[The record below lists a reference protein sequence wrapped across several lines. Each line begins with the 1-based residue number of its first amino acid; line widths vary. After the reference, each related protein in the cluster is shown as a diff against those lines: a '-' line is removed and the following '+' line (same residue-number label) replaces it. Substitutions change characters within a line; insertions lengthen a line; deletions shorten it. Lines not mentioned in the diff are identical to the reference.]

1 MWKTIL
7 RRVLLML
14 PQIFILSV
22 LAFLIAK
29 MMPGDPFT
37 GLITPETDP
46 NTIEAL
52 RVKSGFYDPLPVQYW
67 NWISKAF
74 RGDFGQSYTYKY
86 EVTKLIG
93 QRIGNTVW
101 LSLLT
106 LILTYLIALP
116 LGMIAGRFQNSW
128 ADKAIVV
135 YTFIT
140 YSIPV
145 FVFALI
151 LLWLFGYTLGWF
163 PTRGSVDSDVV
174 GGTLG
179 YYVNKFHHMILPA
192 FTMAILSTTG
202 TIQYLR
208 TGVIDA
214 KSQDY
219 VRTARAKGVPENVVF
234 NRHIFRNSILPIA
247 AFLGYEFTGLI
258 GGSVFIENIFSYP
271 GMGNLFVTSI
281 TGRDYSV
288 ILALLLL
295 FGTATLLGTLLS
307 DIIMSIVDPR
317 VRVQ

>member
-52 RVKSGFYDPLPVQYW
+52 RVKAGFYDPLPVQYW

-145 FVFALI
+145 FVFALV

-174 GGTLG
+174 SGTLA
-179 YYVNKFHHMILPA
+179 YYLNKFHHMILPA

>member
-93 QRIGNTVW
+93 ERIGNTVW

>member
-52 RVKSGFYDPLPVQYW
+52 RVKAGFYDPLPVQYW

-93 QRIGNTVW
+93 ERIGNTVW

-116 LGMIAGRFQNSW
+116 LGMIAGRYQNSW
-128 ADKAIVV
+128 ADKVIVV

-145 FVFALI
+145 FVFALV

-174 GGTLG
+174 AGTLG
-179 YYVNKFHHMILPA
+179 YYINKFHHMILPA

>member
-93 QRIGNTVW
+93 ERIGNTVW

-116 LGMIAGRFQNSW
+116 LGMIAGRYQNSW

-145 FVFALI
+145 FVFALV

-174 GGTLG
+174 SGTLA
-179 YYVNKFHHMILPA
+179 YYVNKFHHLILPA

-202 TIQYLR
+202 KIQYLR

-307 DIIMSIVDPR
+307 DIIISIVDPR

>member
-93 QRIGNTVW
+93 ERIGNTVW

-145 FVFALI
+145 FVFALV

-174 GGTLG
+174 AGTLG

-281 TGRDYSV
+281 LGRDYSV

>member
-52 RVKSGFYDPLPVQYW
+52 RVKAGFYDPLPVQYW

-93 QRIGNTVW
+93 ERIGNTVW

-106 LILTYLIALP
+106 MILTYLIALP

-145 FVFALI
+145 FVFALV

-174 GGTLG
+174 AGTLG

-192 FTMAILSTTG
+192 FTMALLSTTG

-281 TGRDYSV
+281 LGRDYSV

>member
-93 QRIGNTVW
+93 ERIGNTVW

-116 LGMIAGRFQNSW
+116 LGMIAGRYQNSW

-145 FVFALI
+145 FVFALV

-174 GGTLG
+174 AGTLG

-281 TGRDYSV
+281 LGRDYSV

>member
-93 QRIGNTVW
+93 ERIGNTVW

-145 FVFALI
+145 FVFALV

-174 GGTLG
+174 SGTLA
-179 YYVNKFHHMILPA
+179 YYLNKFHHLILPA

-281 TGRDYSV
+281 QGRDYSV

>member
-106 LILTYLIALP
+106 MILTYLIALP

-145 FVFALI
+145 FVFALV

-174 GGTLG
+174 SGTLA
-179 YYVNKFHHMILPA
+179 YYLNKFHHMILPA

-281 TGRDYSV
+281 LGRDYSV

>member
-93 QRIGNTVW
+93 ERIGNTVW

-106 LILTYLIALP
+106 MILTYLIALP

-145 FVFALI
+145 FVFALV

-174 GGTLG
+174 AGTLG

>member
-52 RVKSGFYDPLPVQYW
+52 RVKAGFYDPLPVQYW

-93 QRIGNTVW
+93 ERIGNTVW

-116 LGMIAGRFQNSW
+116 LGMIAGRYQNTW

-145 FVFALI
+145 FVFALV

-174 GGTLG
+174 AGTLG

>member
-52 RVKSGFYDPLPVQYW
+52 RVKAGFYDPLPVQYW

-93 QRIGNTVW
+93 ERIGNTVW

-116 LGMIAGRFQNSW
+116 LGMIAGRYQNSW
-128 ADKAIVV
+128 ADKVIVV

-145 FVFALI
+145 FVFALV

-163 PTRGSVDSDVV
+163 PTRGSVDSDVIA
-174 GGTLG
+174 GTLG

>member
-52 RVKSGFYDPLPVQYW
+52 RVKAGFYDPLPVQYW

-93 QRIGNTVW
+93 ERIGNTVW

-106 LILTYLIALP
+106 MILTYLIALP
-116 LGMIAGRFQNSW
+116 LGMIAGRYQNTW

-145 FVFALI
+145 FVFALV

-174 GGTLG
+174 AGTIG
-179 YYVNKFHHMILPA
+179 YYVNKFHHMLLPA

-271 GMGNLFVTSI
+271 GMGNLFVSSI

>member
-93 QRIGNTVW
+93 ERIGNTVW

-106 LILTYLIALP
+106 MILTYLIALP

-145 FVFALI
+145 FVFALV

-174 GGTLG
+174 AGTMG

-281 TGRDYSV
+281 LGRDYSV

>member
-52 RVKSGFYDPLPVQYW
+52 RVKAGFYDPLPVQYW

-93 QRIGNTVW
+93 ERIGNTVW

-106 LILTYLIALP
+106 MILTYLIALP

-145 FVFALI
+145 FVFALV

-174 GGTLG
+174 AGTLG
-179 YYVNKFHHMILPA
+179 YYINKFHHMILPA

>member
-93 QRIGNTVW
+93 ERIGNTVW

-145 FVFALI
+145 FVFALV

-174 GGTLG
+174 AGTLG
-179 YYVNKFHHMILPA
+179 YYINKFHHMILPA

-271 GMGNLFVTSI
+271 GMGELFVSSI

>member
-1 MWKTIL
+1 
-7 RRVLLML
+7 
-14 PQIFILSV
+14 
-22 LAFLIAK
+22 
-29 MMPGDPFT
+29 MPGDPFT

-174 GGTLG
+174 AGTLG

-281 TGRDYSV
+281 QGRDYSV

>member
-93 QRIGNTVW
+93 ERIGNTVW

-116 LGMIAGRFQNSW
+116 LGMIAGRYQNSW

-145 FVFALI
+145 FVFALV

-174 GGTLG
+174 AGTMG

-281 TGRDYSV
+281 QGRDYSV

>member
-7 RRVLLML
+7 RRVLMML

-52 RVKSGFYDPLPVQYW
+52 RVKAGFYDPLPVQYW

-93 QRIGNTVW
+93 ERIGNTVW

-106 LILTYLIALP
+106 MILTYLIALP

-145 FVFALI
+145 FVFALV

-174 GGTLG
+174 AGTLG

>member
-52 RVKSGFYDPLPVQYW
+52 RVKAGFYDPLPVQYW

-93 QRIGNTVW
+93 ERIGNTVW

-174 GGTLG
+174 AGTMG

-281 TGRDYSV
+281 QGRDYSV

>member
-7 RRVLLML
+7 RRVLMML

-93 QRIGNTVW
+93 ERIGNTVW

-145 FVFALI
+145 FVFALV

-174 GGTLG
+174 AGTLA

>member
-7 RRVLLML
+7 RRVLMML

-52 RVKSGFYDPLPVQYW
+52 RVKAGFYDPLPVQYW

-93 QRIGNTVW
+93 ERIGNTVW

-106 LILTYLIALP
+106 MILTYLIALP
-116 LGMIAGRFQNSW
+116 LGMIAGRYQNSW
-128 ADKAIVV
+128 ADKTTVV

-145 FVFALI
+145 FVFALL
-151 LLWLFGYTLGWF
+151 LLWLLGYTLGWF

-174 GGTLG
+174 AGTLG

>member
-145 FVFALI
+145 FVFALV

-174 GGTLG
+174 SGTLA
-179 YYVNKFHHMILPA
+179 YYLNKFHHLILPA

-271 GMGNLFVTSI
+271 GMGNLFVSSI

>member
-52 RVKSGFYDPLPVQYW
+52 RVKAGFYDPLPVQYW

-145 FVFALI
+145 FVFALL

-174 GGTLG
+174 SGTLA
-179 YYVNKFHHMILPA
+179 YYLNKFHHLILPA

-271 GMGNLFVTSI
+271 GMGNLFVSSI

>member
-93 QRIGNTVW
+93 ERIGNTVW

-116 LGMIAGRFQNSW
+116 LGMIAGRYQNSW

-145 FVFALI
+145 FVFALV

-174 GGTLG
+174 NGTLA
-179 YYVNKFHHMILPA
+179 YYVNKFHHLILPA

-271 GMGNLFVTSI
+271 GMGNLFVSSI
-281 TGRDYSV
+281 SSRDYSV